1 MQLSLNLKS
10 FFFFQE
16 LYLMKFYFIIIFWLM
31 VPRAQSKKKKHSHLQ
46 EKVSLKYKIELINV
60 VKYLSPQRPCK

>member
-31 VPRAQSKKKKHSHLQ
+31 VPRAQSKKKA
-46 EKVSLKYKIELINV
+46 
-60 VKYLSPQRPCK
+60 LSFAGKS

>member
-1 MQLSLNLKS
+1 
-10 FFFFQE
+10 
-16 LYLMKFYFIIIFWLM
+16 MKFYFIIIFWLM